1 MEEIKIAGLILLY
14 IYLGCIAITISL
26 IICFFKLCGR
36 IKKIEEINKEQLEN
50 LEAILKTEIEIK
62 NKKD

>member
-1 MEEIKIAGLILLY
+1 MEEIK
-14 IYLGCIAITISL
+14 ISL